1 MTIVAKSP
9 PMAIMLGMRT
19 VQPLDP
25 SLIYLLLRSNGDA
38 QPVQGG
44 DAFWSMP
51 KTELEQHGQS
61 WLVSEFSCSNNWPSW
76 EMHPVADEL
85 IYLLS
90 GEAEFLL
97 EKPEGLQRIHVVER
111 GLVIVPRGIWHTAQ
125 VSAPSRMF
133 LITMGAGTQHRPA
146 SAI

>member
-1 MTIVAKSP
+1 MMTIVAKSP

-25 SLIYLLLRSNGDA
+25 SLMYLLLRSNGEA
-38 QPVQGG
+38 EAVQGG

-51 KTELEQHGQS
+51 KTELEQHGQH
-61 WLVSEFSCSNNWPSW
+61 WLVSEFSCSKNWPSW
-76 EMHPVADEL
+76 EIHPVADEL

-97 EKPEGLQRIHVVER
+97 EKPEGLQRIHVVGR
-111 GLVIVPRGIWHTAQ
+111 GLIVVPRGIWHTAH

-146 SAI
+146 